1 MQNMDTSI
9 ALMNTTY
16 APQNINV
23 DNRNDEK
30 LKEQTDKFEAFFI
43 KQVLDISLKN
53 DNKLFEKD
61 AGDKIYNSMYNDT
74 MSNALT
80 GKFGFSEMLFDFLK
94 EGR

>member
-1 MQNMDTSI
+1 MIDNSI
-9 ALMNTTY
+9 ALMQSTY
-16 APQNINV
+16 SPKDINLGNST
-23 DNRNDEK
+23 DAK

-43 KQVLDISLKN
+43 KKVLDISLKN